1 MRYLKWC
8 LIALIAVLAVFEL
21 ALNLEVL
28 RQELMLELAL
38 PFHPL
43 GILVMPL
50 WVALLFVFIFAFAL
64 AVLLEV
70 GAWYEY
76 SRTIRLQRR
85 QIKALQDVVER
96 TLAKPEPPGGLIRGA
111 APSPNESAKETP
123 R

>member
-8 LIALIAVLAVFEL
+8 SIALIAVLAVFEL

-28 RQELMLELAL
+28 RQELMLELSL

-96 TLAKPEPPGGLIRGA
+96 ALAKPEPPA
-111 APSPNESAKETP
+111 A
-123 R
+123 